1 MHAVFARAA
10 RHSLGARRRFTHH
23 APAVHQTQ
31 LLINGEFV
39 PATSG
44 KTFDTFNPATEA
56 KIASVHAA
64 GADDVDKAVHAAR
77 DAFDHGPWRKLSGSQ
92 RANLMRKFADL
103 IEANADE
110 LAALEALD
118 NGKPCSVA
126 KGVDVDL
133 AIKCIRYYAGWADKI
148 TGKTIPI
155 DGPFFCYTKDEPVG
169 VCAQIIPWNFPILMA
184 AWKLGPLLATGCTS
198 VLKPA
203 EQTPLTALR
212 LGELIVEAGFPK
224 GVVNIVPG
232 EGATTGR
239 YLAQHPLVDKVAFT
253 GSTEVGF
260 EIMRQSHPS
269 NLKRV
274 TLELGG
280 KSANIIMPDADLD
293 LAIAASQVGLFH
305 NQGQCCIAGSRVF
318 VHEDIY
324 DEFIAKSAV
333 AAAKNVVGD
342 PFCAKTTQGP
352 QVNEEQFRKILAY
365 IETGKREGARLLTGG
380 KRHGKKGWFIEPTVF
395 ADVEDH
401 MTIAKEEIFGPVMS
415 ILKFKDVD
423 DVIARAN
430 ASEYGLGAGVVTKD
444 INNVMK
450 LTNGLRAGTVYVNC
464 YDVFDAAA
472 PFGGFKN
479 SGLGRELGEA
489 GLRPYVENKT
499 VIIKQ

>member
-1 MHAVFARAA
+1 MQARFLRPVRHSVLAA
-10 RHSLGARRRFTHH
+10 RRFSHH
-23 APAVHQTQ
+23 VPVHQTQ

-39 PATSG
+39 PAVSG

-64 GADDVDKAVHAAR
+64 GHEDVDKAVHAAR
-77 DAFDHGPWRKLSGSQ
+77 AAFDHGPWRTMSGSQ
-92 RANLMRKFADL
+92 RSRLMHKFADL
-103 IEANADE
+103 IETNIDE

-118 NGKPCSVA
+118 NGKPCSLA
-126 KGVDVDL
+126 KAADITL

-155 DGPFFCYTKDEPVG
+155 DGPFFCYTKEEPVG

-239 YLAQHPLVDKVAFT
+239 YLAQHPGVDKVAFT

-260 EIMRQSHPS
+260 EIMRQSHPA

-280 KSANIIMPDADLD
+280 KSANIIMDDADMD
-293 LAIAASQVGLFH
+293 LAIATSQVGLFL
-305 NQGQCCIAGSRVF
+305 NQGQCCIAGSRLF
-318 VHEDIY
+318 VHEAIY
-324 DEFIAKSAV
+324 DEFIAKSAA
-333 AAAKNVVGD
+333 AAAKGVVGD

-380 KRHGKKGWFIEPTVF
+380 KRHGTKGWFIEPTVF

-415 ILKFKDVD
+415 ILKFKTIDEV
-423 DVIARAN
+423 VERAN
-430 ASEYGLGAGVVTKD
+430 SSEYGLGAGIVTKD
-444 INNVMK
+444 VSNVLK
-450 LTNGLRAGTVYVNC
+450 LTDGLRAGTVYVNC

-479 SGLGRELGEA
+479 SGLGRELGEH
-489 GLRPYVENKT
+489 GLRPYLENKT
-499 VIIKQ
+499 VITKK